1 MHNLDFEPKVYIYIL
16 SNQNMRALLSFVL
29 ETQSPVHKITV
40 IEKRKKKKLSSCEEY
55 KDSFVG

>member
-1 MHNLDFEPKVYIYIL
+1 
-16 SNQNMRALLSFVL
+16 MRALLSFVL